1 MFGPV
6 MDKIADDIPV
16 TKVDVDENAELKERY
31 GVMSVPTVVKLEDGV
46 EVNRIV
52 GAVGYTAMLAKLN
65 A

>member
-1 MFGPV
+1 MFGPI

-16 TKVDVDENAELKERY
+16 TKVDVDENAELKEQY
-31 GVMSVPTVVKLEDGV
+31 GIMSVPTVVKLEDGV

-52 GAVGYTAMLAKLN
+52 GAVGYAAMLAKLN